1 MIASLREP
9 DSDGSLVGASLFA
22 KLPGFFGAVS
32 LAITAMATGAEESGD
47 WEAETWGTVNTTTR
61 LFFDSPLDPQ
71 QSRHH
76 ASLAFEPT
84 LYLENL
90 DGQSFT
96 FRPHIRAGESGT
108 NAAGL
113 DIREAYF
120 LTYGNTEAFE
130 WELRLGIDQVFWG
143 TAESNNLVN
152 IVNQTD
158 FAADRSGDSR
168 LGQPMIHGTIAG
180 DFGILNLLVLPYHR
194 PRTFPGRKGRLRPQ
208 QWVSDRSSDIRYTH
222 EDGDNHIDFAARY
235 GTTIGSLDVGV
246 SAFKGTAR
254 EPTLALKNP
263 TAYDREK
270 PQNATNPRVQCYDEK
285 SDLAQ
290 SLAPDPPD
298 RLLQCYRQIEQVGLD
313 LQLTLGDFL
322 GKAEAITRSGFETI
336 TSTINPENMEFDHK
350 SDTSAYKAF
359 VIGGEYSFYGIFES
373 DADLTLFG
381 EWSQDQRR
389 ESATT
394 AFQNDLFLAARY
406 NWNDAEETSFTA
418 AVIDDL
424 DYPTRSL
431 SLLFERRLSDSVSI
445 DIESFWFLR
454 SPNDQDNALYPLRDD
469 KFVEVSLV
477 YGF

>member
-1 MIASLREP
+1 MIANLREP
-9 DSDGSLVGASLFA
+9 DSDGFLVGASLFA
-22 KLPGFFGAVS
+22 KLPRFFWAVS
-32 LAITAMATGAEESGD
+32 LAVTAMAAGAEEPGD

-84 LYLENL
+84 LYIENL

-96 FRPHIRAGESGT
+96 FRPHLRAGESGT

-152 IVNQTD
+152 IINQTD

-208 QWVSDRSSDIRYTH
+208 PWISDRSSDIRYTH
-222 EDGDNHIDFAARY
+222 EDGDNHVDFAARY

-254 EPTLALKNP
+254 EPTLAPKNP
-263 TAYDREK
+263 TAKVENNDLG
-270 PQNATNPRVQCYDEK
+270 ATNPRLHCYEE
-285 SDLAQ
+285 SELATGL
-290 SLAPDPPD
+290 SVKPD

-336 TSTINPENMEFDHK
+336 TSTNDSLKKIDYK

-373 DADLTLFG
+373 NADLTLFG
-381 EWSQDQRR
+381 EWNQDQRR

-431 SLLFERRLSDSVSI
+431 SLLFERRLSDSVLI

-454 SPNDQDNALYPLRDD
+454 SPNNQDNALYPLRDD